1 MSPPFS
7 TSDLDQP
14 PHGSDS
20 SAPSACCGPLRCCGG
35 SRWIVGSLL
44 LMAAAGALAAAFFL
58 GRSSAIPPEA
68 NHPFNFP
75 PIDATAAVS
84 SENFSIATGQ
94 VSGEAEGLFVLD
106 HNSGLLQC
114 AVIYPRVGQFA
125 ANFTA
130 NVSDA
135 LATRG
140 KGGKYLMVTGLADF
154 RQASNNPIGHSVI
167 YVLDSSTG
175 NYACYAIPFN
185 RVMMNANQPQA
196 GPLRLIAVGS
206 ASPIIDRD
214 RR

>member
-1 MSPPFS
+1 M
-7 TSDLDQP
+7 
-14 PHGSDS
+14 
-20 SAPSACCGPLRCCGG
+20 
-35 SRWIVGSLL
+35 VGSLL
-44 LMAAAGALAAAFFL
+44 AVALLGALGAAYLL
-58 GRSSAIPPEA
+58 GRSNAPATSE
-68 NHPFNFP
+68 PFNLP

-84 SENFSIATGQ
+84 SEDFSIATGQ

-125 ANFTA
+125 ANFTT

-135 LATRG
+135 LANRG
-140 KGGKYLMVTGLADF
+140 KGGQYMMVTGHADF
-154 RQASNNPIGHSVI
+154 RESSNNPIGRSVV
-167 YVLDSSTG
+167 YVLDSATG

-206 ASPIIDRD
+206 ASPVIDRD